1 MYTSDDFV
9 ILLVE
14 DGPDDIW
21 AFRRA
26 FHTLPNYYVLQVVES
41 GDDAISYLK
50 GTGPFSNRDEYPLP
64 SVVLLDLKLPG
75 TNGLDVLGWIRR
87 QPELQ
92 SLRVIVLTSSD
103 DLRDVT
109 RAYQMGANSF
119 LTKPLEFMELQE
131 MLKAVG
137 RFWLELSRRPTAER
151 PAPSAEQ
158 KPTEAEGKKANPIRH
173 R

>member
-1 MYTSDDFV
+1 MFTSDDFV

-14 DGPDDIW
+14 DSLDDIW

-64 SVVLLDLKLPG
+64 SLVLLDLKLPG
-75 TNGLDVLGWIRR
+75 TDGFDVLSWIRS
-87 QPELQ
+87 QPEMQ
-92 SLRVIVLTSSD
+92 TLRVIVLTSSD

-151 PAPSAEQ
+151 PAPPGKETTEVASD
-158 KPTEAEGKKANPIRH
+158 KPNQI
-173 R
+173 